1 MVSKSSKIRNQRG
14 AVALE
19 YAVCTAVL
27 ALALTSSISQM
38 SYSISSAFVQ
48 AGDGMQ
54 IVEVSAFSSG
64 EGSDSQRADSAKSE
78 TAPHYGG
85 GTTEERDS
93 VDMVTT
99 GESNSGSNDSGGGQP
114 TAQNPNLPTFY

>member
-64 EGSDSQRADSAKSE
+64 EGSDSHLMLCIHR
-78 TAPHYGG
+78 
-85 GTTEERDS
+85 
-93 VDMVTT
+93 
-99 GESNSGSNDSGGGQP
+99 
-114 TAQNPNLPTFY
+114 